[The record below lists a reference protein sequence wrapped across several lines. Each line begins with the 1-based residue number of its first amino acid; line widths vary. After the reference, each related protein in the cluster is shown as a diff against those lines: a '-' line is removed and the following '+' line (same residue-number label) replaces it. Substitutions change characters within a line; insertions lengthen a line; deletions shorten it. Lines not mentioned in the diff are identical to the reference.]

1 MKIEKISYNK
11 IKVTVTS
18 LDMLKWGVSLDN
30 FVEDTPEA
38 RELFWTLIKRAEYET
53 GFSFNDSRLVV
64 EAVPHK
70 YDGLVLFVTKI
81 EEEPDITQAVK
92 KSRLRA
98 KMLHQKPAFELFEFS
113 DLEKLIECAG
123 NITDITNADLYS
135 HMGKYYLAV
144 YEEYISTALSEYGDK
159 VIKGEFML
167 PHIKEHG
174 KLLAERNALEVI
186 KKYFVK

>member
-53 GFSFNDSRLVV
+53 GFSFNDSRLIV

-81 EEEPDITQAVK
+81 EEEPDVTQTVK
-92 KSRLRA
+92 KTRLRA
-98 KMLHQKPAFELFEFS
+98 KTLHQKPAFELFEFS

-123 NITDITNADLYS
+123 NTADDINADLYS
-135 HMGKYYLAV
+135 HRGKYYLAV
-144 YEEYISTALSEYGDK
+144 NGAYSGTELSEYGDK
-159 VIKGEFML
+159 VILGEFML
-167 PHIKEHG
+167 PHIREHG
-174 KLLAERNALEVI
+174 KLLAERNALGVI
-186 KKYFVK
+186 KKYFIK